1 MKVRA
6 WDEDNKKMIYSD
18 EMQGYRIDIDKNSEL
33 IMYREE
39 TNYDFSQLKFNFIS
53 LPTMVS
59 TGYKDKTGKEIYVG
73 DIVEFDDTGEEG
85 YEYREAYD
93 IKNVAEVELYM
104 GRFQLTNFAED
115 DTEVI
120 NGMNSDWCNEE
131 WHDFMSEEL
140 AVLGN
145 IYENRDLLPL
155 EEKAMNIY

>member
-1 MKVRA
+1 MRLRA
-6 WDEDNKKMIYSD
+6 WDEKNKKMIYSKD
-18 EMQGYRIDIDKNSEL
+18 IYENDILPEVYVPVFDIDGNL
-33 IMYREE
+33 IILNVGEDDKE
-39 TNYDFSQLKFNFIS
+39 

-93 IKNVAEVELYM
+93 IKNVAEVEFYM
-104 GRFQLTNFAED
+104 GRWQLTNFAVEN
-115 DTEVI
+115 TQVI

-131 WHDFMSEEL
+131 WHDFMSEQL
-140 AVLGN
+140 TVLGN

-155 EEKAMNIY
+155 EERIMKIY

>member
-1 MKVRA
+1 MKIRA
-6 WDEDNKKMIYSD
+6 WDKDNKKMIYSKEIYNHD
-18 EMQGYRIDIDKNSEL
+18 EIYVPVFDRDGDLIIVNVDENDAEL
-33 IMYREE
+33 PIMI
-39 TNYDFSQLKFNFIS
+39 F
-53 LPTMVS
+53 
-59 TGYKDKTGKEIYVG
+59 TGYKDRNGKEIYVG

-104 GRFQLTNFAED
+104 GRFQLTNFEED

-140 AVLGN
+140 TVLGN

-155 EEKAMNIY
+155 EERIMKIY